1 MTVETFPSAVP
12 HDDTAALTYPTSA
25 TDPANGM
32 IAGMVGGFVGSLLM
46 MHFQDRW
53 GARLDAGN
61 GAFESTDGTGHGGET
76 EQQRLEHLAAGL
88 ASRVLGREQPPHAH
102 AAAARV
108 TRVAFGTLA
117 GGLYGIAAEES
128 PELTRG
134 GGMPFGHAVWTF
146 ADEAAGGRPPEV
158 EPYEQHLG
166 GHHPPHEFKTRV
178 STMIARFVYG
188 FTTESVRRAVRARLG
203 SP

>member
-1 MTVETFPSAVP
+1 MTVESIPSAAP
-12 HDDTAALTYPTSA
+12 HDDNAALAYPTMGA
-25 TDPANGM
+25 DPAKGM

-53 GARLDAGN
+53 GARLDAGRAYDSSN
-61 GAFESTDGTGHGGET
+61 GPTAESES

-88 ASRVLGREQPPHAH
+88 ASRLLGRELPPHAQ

-128 PELTRG
+128 PDLTRG
-134 GGMPFGHAVWTF
+134 GGMPFGNAAWTF
-146 ADEAAGGRPPEV
+146 ADQAAGGPAPDV

-166 GHHPPHEFKTRV
+166 GHAPPEFKARV
-178 STMIARFVYG
+178 STMLGRFVYG
-188 FTTESVRRAVRARLG
+188 FATESVRRVVRARLG
-203 SP
+203 SA

>member
-1 MTVETFPSAVP
+1 MTVETFPSAAP
-12 HDDTAALTYPTSA
+12 HDDTAALAYPTSA
-25 TDPANGM
+25 DPAKGM

-53 GARLDAGN
+53 GSRLDAGN
-61 GAFESTDGTGHGGET
+61 GAFDTPTADGHASET
-76 EQQRLEHLAAGL
+76 EEQRFEHLAAGL
-88 ASRVLGREQPPHAH
+88 ASRVLGRDLPPHAH

-128 PELTRG
+128 PDLTRG

-146 ADEAAGGRPPEV
+146 ADQAAGGPAPEV

-166 GHHPPHEFKTRV
+166 GHHPPQEFKARV

-188 FTTESVRRAVRARLG
+188 FATESVRRVVRARLG
-203 SP
+203 SA